1 MEGFLIFFKSPPFYF
16 RTRRLEIRRAG
27 MGRLTGWVWHPLR
40 ENERA
45 DRRLGDVL
53 FFSFFFFFFFLFC
66 CCCERYICEML
77 LLLVWCSAV
86 LT

>member
-1 MEGFLIFFKSPPFYF
+1 
-16 RTRRLEIRRAG
+16 

-53 FFSFFFFFFFLFC
+53 FFSFFFFFFLP
-66 CCCERYICEML
+66 L
-77 LLLVWCSAV
+77 LLLLRTLYLRDAAAAGMVLCCSDVGRRVFVDGVALERGGV
-86 LT
+86 A